1 MKSNNWLRRQ
11 SKDQYVK
18 KAKNT
23 GFLSRASFKLIEI
36 EKKYKL
42 ISKSKNILEIGSS
55 PGGWS
60 QVLIELNP
68 SAKIDSF
75 DLIDMKFNHKN
86 INFIK
91 KNFLDY
97 DLNLL
102 NKKYNLILSDLA
114 PNSTGN
120 KKIDHLKL
128 STILIEIILILNFI
142 ADQKSNFVFKIL
154 KGIEE
159 KNIIQLLNKKY
170 KKVEYFK
177 PKSSRQNSSEIY
189 IIAINYD
196 N

>member
-1 MKSNNWLRRQ
+1 MKSKNWLKRQ

-36 EKKYKL
+36 DKKYKL
-42 ISKSKNILEIGSS
+42 ISKSNNILEIGSS

-60 QVLIELNP
+60 QVLIEINP

-75 DLIDMKFNHKN
+75 DLLDMKFNHKN

-91 KNFLDY
+91 KDFIKY
-97 DLNLL
+97 YYNLL

-114 PNSTGN
+114 PNTTGN
-120 KKIDHLKL
+120 KKVDHLRL
-128 STILIEIILILNFI
+128 SSILCEIILKLTLV
-142 ADQKSNFVFKIL
+142 ADQKSSFVFKIL

-159 KNIIQLLNKKY
+159 KNIINLLKEKY
-170 KKVEYFK
+170 DKVEYFK
-177 PKSSRQNSSEIY
+177 PKSSRQDSSEIY
-189 IIAINYD
+189 IIAMNF
-196 N
+196 NN